1 MTLRRANSSGCF
13 GRRLAA
19 VTIVALLLCSCQSV
33 MPPIAGPQAPDSPA
47 LPAGGAAAA
56 TNSRGIVPERVPN
69 LGPNVPLCPGPLPIP
84 YDVKCT
90 ACASDELLCDGG
102 DHHLPVMVSPE
113 WRLYGLDPQD
123 TVMHFDTLDGRTLV
137 EPSNCVCLY
146 APRFG
151 AVRSVARLAGSEQ
164 IDVPNGMMLPT
175 AVARQQE
182 LKIPATSLQRY
193 QARGEVGR
201 RLPEDFVVGVNPVPV
216 SSMLRPVG
224 FQDTFLPFENLRVIR
239 QGIYESDEKARLA
252 QAIEA
257 AIVWTDVQ
265 ALQVTISGQAAVA
278 LTGDQRAQATY
289 AVKDLRKPCLRVIKV
304 ASTQTAR
311 PGDTVDF
318 TIRFDNLGEQPLG
331 NLVLVDHLT
340 TRLEYVPGSAQ
351 SSVETHFTAAPA
363 GDGKTAVLRWE
374 VEEPLEPGH
383 GGLVRF
389 RCRVL

>member
-1 MTLRRANSSGCF
+1 MQDIS
-13 GRRLAA
+13 
-19 VTIVALLLCSCQSV
+19 VTN
-33 MPPIAGPQAPDSPA
+33 G
-47 LPAGGAAAA
+47 
-56 TNSRGIVPERVPN
+56 RGIVPERGPN
-69 LGPNVPLCPGPLPIP
+69 LGPNIPLCPGPPPIP

-90 ACASDELLCDGG
+90 ACASDEMLCDGG
-102 DHHLPVMVSPE
+102 DRKLPVMVSPD

-137 EPSNCVCLY
+137 EPSNCVCVY

-151 AVRSVARLAGSEQ
+151 AVRNVARLAGSEQ
-164 IDVPNGMMLPT
+164 IDVPNGMVLPL
-175 AVARQQE
+175 AAGRQQE

-201 RLPEDFVVGVNPVPV
+201 RLPEDFVAGVNPVPV
-216 SSMLRPVG
+216 TSVLRPVG

-239 QGIYESDEKARLA
+239 QGIYQSDEKARLA

-257 AIVWTDVQ
+257 AIVWTDEQ

-278 LTGDQRAQATY
+278 LSGDQRTQATY
-289 AVKDLRKPCLRVIKV
+289 AVKDLRDHPCLRVLKV

-318 TIRFDNLGEQPLG
+318 TIRFDNLGDQPLG

-351 SSVETHFTAAPA
+351 SSVETRFTGTPA
-363 GDGKTAVLRWE
+363 GDGKSSVLRWE
-374 VEEPLEPGH
+374 VAEPLEPGQ